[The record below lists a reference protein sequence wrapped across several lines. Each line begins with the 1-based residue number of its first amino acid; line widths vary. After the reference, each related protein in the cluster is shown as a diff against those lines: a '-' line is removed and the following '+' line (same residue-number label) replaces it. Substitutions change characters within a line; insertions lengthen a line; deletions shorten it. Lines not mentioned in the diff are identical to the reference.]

1 MAAITDE
8 RLPRKAKL
16 LYGTG
21 DFGFALTDTVI
32 GVLFAI
38 FLTDVV
44 GLAPALAAAAIF
56 FGRTWDYINDPIIGY
71 ISDRTRSRWGRRRPF
86 LLLGFIPFA
95 LGFALM
101 WIIPPIRDQGWLAVY
116 YGAAFF
122 IYDTFATFVYMP
134 YYALTPELTEDY
146 DERTNLTSYRMFF
159 SLVGQLIAFVVP
171 LAIIGS
177 MVPANG
183 LKVTWTGLCVGLA
196 AALPL
201 ILVFLGTKE
210 RAEHMMQEQ
219 PSIKESVKSVFSN
232 RPFFFAVG
240 VFLFT
245 NTAFSIIQSIL
256 LYFLKYH
263 MHLEDQSDLILGT
276 VFVAA
281 LISLP
286 FWVWASKHWD
296 KRIAYVIGM
305 VFFSVVMFAM
315 ISAEPSWDTT
325 IIYVLAGLAGIGVGA
340 MQVLPWAMIP
350 DAIEYDELKSG
361 KRHEGTFYSLV
372 TLIGKID
379 GSVAVPLM
387 LLVLGAS
394 GFQANAAVQPA
405 SAILSIRLLT
415 GVAPSV
421 FLVLGI
427 LFALLYPLTRTRH
440 ADLRRQIAERKGG
453 ESIKETPEDKTKTS
467 EVSETSEV

>member
-1 MAAITDE
+1 MPPTNE
-8 RLPRKAKL
+8 HLTRKTKL

-32 GVLFAI
+32 GVIFAI

-44 GLAPALAAAAIF
+44 GLAPALAAVAIF
-56 FGRTWDYINDPIIGY
+56 VGRTWDYINDPIIGY

-86 LLLGFIPFA
+86 LIIGFIPFA
-95 LGFALM
+95 LGFSMM
-101 WIIPPIRDQGWLAVY
+101 WWIPPIHSQGWLAFY

-134 YYALTPELTEDY
+134 YFALTPELSQDY
-146 DERTNLTSYRMFF
+146 DERTSLTSYRMLF
-159 SLVGQLIAFVVP
+159 SLIGQLMAFTVP
-171 LAIIGS
+171 LAVIGAMHPENAS
-177 MVPANG
+177 KVLMVGIALG
-183 LKVTWTGLCVGLA
+183 IA

-210 RAEHMMQEQ
+210 RPEYQNQEQ
-219 PSIKESVKSVFSN
+219 PSIKESFKAVLGN
-232 RPFFFAVG
+232 RPFFFAIG

-256 LYFLKYH
+256 LYFLKYR
-263 MHLEDQSDLILGT
+263 MNLESQSDLITGT
-276 VFVAA
+276 VFICA

-305 VFFSVVMFAM
+305 VFFSVVMITM
-315 ISAEPSWDTT
+315 IMAAPEWNIV

-340 MQVLPWAMIP
+340 MDVLPWAIIP
-350 DAIEYDELKSG
+350 DAIEYDELKTG
-361 KRHEGTFYSLV
+361 KRHEGTFYSMV

-379 GSVAVPLM
+379 GSIAVPLM
-387 LLVLGAS
+387 LLVLGWS
-394 GFQANAAVQPA
+394 GFVPNAAVQPP
-405 SAILSIRLLT
+405 SAIMAIRIMT
-415 GVAPSV
+415 GPVPSV
-421 FLVLGI
+421 VLCLGI
-427 LFALLYPLTRTRH
+427 VFALFYPITRKRH
-440 ADLRRQIAERKGG
+440 GAMRAEIAARKAA
-453 ESIKETPEDKTKTS
+453 EPATTD
-467 EVSETSEV
+467 

>member
-1 MAAITDE
+1 VATIINE
-8 RLPRKAKL
+8 HLPRKAKL
-16 LYGTG
+16 FYGTG

-44 GLAPALAAAAIF
+44 GLAPALAAVAIF
-56 FGRTWDYINDPIIGY
+56 VGRTWDYINDPIIGY

-95 LGFALM
+95 LGFGMM
-101 WIIPPIRDQGWLAVY
+101 WIIPPIHDQIWLAVY

-159 SLVGQLIAFVVP
+159 SIVGQLAAFTVP

-177 MVPANG
+177 MVPENG
-183 LKVTWTGLCVGLA
+183 LKVTWTGICLGLVS
-196 AALPL
+196 ALPL
-201 ILVFLGTKE
+201 ILVFFGTRE
-210 RAEHMMQEQ
+210 RPEHQAQEQ
-219 PSIKESVKSVFSN
+219 ATIKESIKSVLGN
-232 RPFFFAVG
+232 RPFIFAVG

-245 NTAFSIIQSIL
+245 NTAFSIIQTIL
-256 LYFLKYH
+256 LYFLKYQ
-263 MHLEDQSDLILGT
+263 MHLEEQSDLILGT

-281 LISLP
+281 LASLP

-305 VFFSVVMFAM
+305 VFFSVVMIAM
-315 ISAEPSWDTT
+315 ISIDPSWSTM
-325 IIYVLAGLAGIGVGA
+325 IIYVLAALAGIGVGA
-340 MQVLPWAMIP
+340 MDVLPWSIIP

-361 KRHEGTFYSLV
+361 KRHEGTFYSMV

-379 GSVAVPLM
+379 GSIAVPLM
-387 LLVLGAS
+387 LLVMGWS
-394 GFQANAAVQPA
+394 GFQPNAAVQPA
-405 SAILSIRLLT
+405 SAILSIRLMT
-415 GVAPSV
+415 GVAPAI

-427 LFALLYPLTRTRH
+427 VFALFYPLTRARH
-440 ADLRRQIAERKGG
+440 TDIRRKIAERKAN
-453 ESIKETPEDKTKTS
+453 EP
-467 EVSETSEV
+467 VV

>member
-1 MAAITDE
+1 MAGLRDE
-8 RLPRKAKL
+8 NLPRKIKL
-16 LYGTG
+16 FYGTG

-56 FGRTWDYINDPIIGY
+56 VGRTWDYINDPIIGY

-86 LLLGFIPFA
+86 LLIGFIPFA
-95 LGFALM
+95 LGFAMM
-101 WIIPPIRDQGWLAVY
+101 WIIPPIHSQIGLAVY

-122 IYDTFATFVYMP
+122 IYDTFATLVYMP

-146 DERTNLTSYRMFF
+146 DERTNLTSYRMLF
-159 SLVGQLIAFVVP
+159 SLIGQLVAFVVP

-177 MVPANG
+177 MIPQNA
-183 LKVTWTGLCVGLA
+183 LKVTWTGLGLGLA
-196 AALPL
+196 SAMPL
-201 ILVFLGTKE
+201 VIVFLGTKE
-210 RAEHMMQEQ
+210 RTEHLAQEQ
-219 PSIKESVKSVFSN
+219 PTIKESVKSAFSN

-263 MHLEDQSDLILGT
+263 MHLEAQSDLILGT
-276 VFVAA
+276 VYIAA
-281 LISLP
+281 LLSLP
-286 FWVWASKHWD
+286 FWIWASKHWD

-305 VFFSVVMFAM
+305 VFFSVVIITM
-315 ISAEPSWDTT
+315 ISASPSWNVA
-325 IIYVLAGLAGIGVGA
+325 IIYFLAALAGIGVGA
-340 MQVLPWAMIP
+340 MDVLPWAIIP
-350 DAIEYDELKSG
+350 DSIEYDELKTG

-379 GSVAVPLM
+379 GSIAVPLM
-387 LLVLGAS
+387 LLVLGWS
-394 GFQANAAVQPA
+394 GFQPNAAVQPA
-405 SAILSIRLLT
+405 SAILAIRLMT
-415 GVAPSV
+415 GLAPAI
-421 FLVLGI
+421 FLCLGI
-427 LFALLYPLTRTRH
+427 LFALFYPLTRTRH
-440 ADLRRQIAERKGG
+440 SELRREIAERKAN
-453 ESIKETPEDKTKTS
+453 EIAS
-467 EVSETSEV
+467 

>member
-1 MAAITDE
+1 MATFKDE

-86 LLLGFIPFA
+86 LLIGFIPFA
-95 LGFALM
+95 LGFGMM
-101 WIIPPIRDQGWLAVY
+101 WIIPPIHEQIWLAVY

-134 YYALTPELTEDY
+134 YYSLTPELTEDY

-159 SLVGQLIAFVVP
+159 SIIGQLAAFTVP

-177 MVPANG
+177 MVPENG
-183 LKVTWTGLCVGLA
+183 LKVTWTGICLGLVS
-196 AALPL
+196 ALPL
-201 ILVFLGTKE
+201 ILVFFGTKE
-210 RAEHMMQEQ
+210 RPEHQTQEQ
-219 PSIKESVKSVFSN
+219 PTIKESVKSVLGN
-232 RPFFFAVG
+232 RPFIFAVG

-245 NTAFSIIQSIL
+245 NTAFSIIQTIL
-256 LYFLKYH
+256 LYFLKYQ
-263 MHLEDQSDLILGT
+263 MHLEDKSDLILGT

-281 LISLP
+281 LASLP

-296 KRIAYVIGM
+296 KRIAYIIGM

-315 ISAEPSWDTT
+315 ISIDPSWNTA
-325 IIYVLAGLAGIGVGA
+325 IIYVLAALAGIGVGA
-340 MQVLPWAMIP
+340 MDVLPWSIIP

-361 KRHEGTFYSLV
+361 KRHEGTFYSMV

-379 GSVAVPLM
+379 GSIAVPLM
-387 LLVLGAS
+387 LLVMGWS
-394 GFQANAAVQPA
+394 GFQPNAAVQPA
-405 SAILSIRLLT
+405 SAILAIRLMT
-415 GVAPSV
+415 GVAPAI

-427 LFALLYPLTRTRH
+427 IFALFYPLTRSRH
-440 ADLRRQIAERKGG
+440 ADLRRKIAERKAN
-453 ESIKETPEDKTKTS
+453 ET
-467 EVSETSEV
+467 VG